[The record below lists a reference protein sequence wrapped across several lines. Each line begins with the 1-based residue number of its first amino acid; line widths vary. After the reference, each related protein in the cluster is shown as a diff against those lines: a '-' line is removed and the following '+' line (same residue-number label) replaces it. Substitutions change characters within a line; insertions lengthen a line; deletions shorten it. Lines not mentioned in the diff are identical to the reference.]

1 MACIDD
7 DIYVQPKNQPKILKF
22 QPKILVLGKQYKKFI
37 YFYTETLMKKVV
49 SQSSKMSEKIR

>member
-22 QPKILVLGKQYKKFI
+22 QPKILVLGKYKKFI